1 MKSKISVFYGTAEED
16 IKIALETLAKENI
29 IERIWQKDHTV
40 WKKDPQEIS
49 NRLDWL
55 TIVEEIEPQ
64 TGELQQFAFELYQK
78 GFRQAILLGMGGSS
92 LAPELFAQ
100 VLPRS
105 ENALEFLVLDTTD
118 AETISRYTQLAHQKK
133 TLYIVSTKSGNTLET
148 LMLFR
153 HFFALVQK
161 KNDGEAG
168 QHFVAITDPGSPLV
182 DLAREYR
189 FRKIFLNNPNIGGR
203 YSAFSLFGLV
213 PASLAGINVTH
224 LLKSAKE
231 GMQKCSPDL
240 PLWENYGALL
250 GSMMGVLARKGQ
262 DKPTFLFSPRRWKS
276 FGDWI
281 EQLIA
286 ESTGKEGKGI
296 LPVIEPSPQHIN
308 RYGKDRWFAIISE
321 GNDTSVEQL
330 LQAMRQ
336 ENHPFCHV
344 ELIDPYA
351 LGEQMFL
358 WEFATAVAGYFLEI
372 NPFDQPNVEET
383 KVLTKK
389 RIQNPQAL
397 SGKDLLPVGET
408 VTVIPDHHTSSPQ
421 EAFTHLFSHLS
432 QDGYIAL
439 QAFLPYRKDV
449 EEELWEIASLL
460 RDKTHRAVTVG
471 FGPRFLHSTG
481 QLHKG
486 DAGKGVFIQFLNEDA
501 PSLPVPGE
509 NFDFDFLKRA
519 QAFGDREALQN
530 RGRVVITCLVREP
543 LAESL
548 TAIQRILENSPLPE
562 R

>member
-1 MKSKISVFYGTAEED
+1 MKSKISVFYGTVEED
-16 IKIALETLAKENI
+16 IKIALEDLAKKKI

-40 WKKDPQEIS
+40 WKKDPKEIS

-55 TIVEEIEPQ
+55 TIVEETESQI
-64 TGELQQFAFELYQK
+64 GELQQFASELYQA

-105 ENALEFLVLDTTD
+105 DNALEFLVLDTTD

-153 HFFALVQK
+153 HFFALAQK
-161 KNDGEAG
+161 KNDGKAG
-168 QHFVAITDPGSPLV
+168 QHFVAITDPGSPLI
-182 DLAREYR
+182 DLAQEHR

-213 PASLAGINVTH
+213 PASLAGINIGH
-224 LLKSAKE
+224 LLKSTKE

-262 DKPTFLFSPRRWKS
+262 DKPTFFFSPRRWKS

-286 ESTGKEGKGI
+286 ESTGKEGKGV
-296 LPVIEPSPQHIN
+296 LPVIELFPQHVN
-308 RYGKDRWFAIISE
+308 QYGKDRWFVVISE
-321 GNDTSVEQL
+321 EKDTSMEQF
-330 LQAMRQ
+330 LQKIRQ
-336 ENHPFCHV
+336 ENYPFFHV
-344 ELIDPYA
+344 ELTDPYA

-397 SGKDLLPVGET
+397 SGKDLLPVSET
-408 VTVIPDHHTSSPQ
+408 VKIIPDHYAHSPQ
-421 EAFTHLFSHLS
+421 EAFAHLFSRLS

-439 QAFLPYRKDV
+439 QAFLPYRKDI
-449 EEELWEIASLL
+449 EEELRKIASLL
-460 RDKTHRAVTVG
+460 RDKTHCAVTVG

-486 DAGKGVFIQFLNEDA
+486 DAGKGVFIQFLNENA

-509 NFDFDFLKRA
+509 SFDFDFLKRA

-530 RGRVVITCLVREP
+530 RGRVVITCFVTEP
-543 LAESL
+543 LSESL
-548 TAIQRILENSPLPE
+548 ATIRRLIENSFLPE